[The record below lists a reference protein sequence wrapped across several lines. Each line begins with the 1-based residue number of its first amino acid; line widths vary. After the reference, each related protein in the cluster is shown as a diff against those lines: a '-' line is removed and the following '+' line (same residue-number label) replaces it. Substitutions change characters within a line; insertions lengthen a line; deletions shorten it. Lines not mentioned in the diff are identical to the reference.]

1 MYNRSKITYPHG
13 NKTAKGSRFKKIA
26 IGVRHTL
33 LKRVPGTEKNM
44 TKGIWVVLFCSVNA
58 IDFIF

>member
-33 LKRVPGTEKNM
+33 LKRAPGTEKNM
-44 TKGIWVVLFCSVNA
+44 TKGI
-58 IDFIF
+58 

>member
-13 NKTAKGSRFKKIA
+13 NKTAKGSCFKKID

-33 LKRVPGTEKNM
+33 LKRAPGTEKKYDQRDLSS
-44 TKGIWVVLFCSVNA
+44 TLLQW
-58 IDFIF
+58 